1 MCGIAGYFGNSKNE
15 LEHLK
20 KYGIDSIKH
29 RGPDSHGIMHWEDQN
44 CLFLHTRLA
53 IRDLSQTGAQPM
65 TSKDGRYTIIYN
77 GELYNTETVKEK
89 FLGSQY
95 SLRGSADTEVILES
109 FAKHGIKILKDLNG
123 IFAFALRD
131 NLSNQIYLFRDP
143 MGVKPLYY
151 IYKNNNFAFSSEM
164 KTLLSSNL
172 TEKNINI
179 NAAKCHV
186 RFMWSPGEETIVS
199 DIKKLLPGH
208 GIIINNKKEIKKI
221 QYKTF
226 EPSLEKIRGKESDI
240 IDACKEKI
248 EKAVKRQ
255 LVSDVPVGFFLSG
268 GVDSSAIVSMS
279 KNILKEKLECFTI
292 HDDELNEKSKDGFTG
307 DYKYAKIMAD
317 YLDVNLNTISTK
329 NTISQDLEKMIY
341 FMDEPNGDPACLNTY
356 FIAEHAKKMGISVLL
371 GGTGADD
378 IFTGYRR
385 HTAIKLDD
393 YINYIPKKLRGYLS
407 KSSSY
412 LDTRN
417 VNQRRVKKYLDN
429 IQNDD
434 HQRIINYFNWLEKD
448 IVSNLF
454 IDKSTQYDGEIYSS
468 INTLSDETK
477 KLDKMLHIERL
488 HFLADHNLNYSDKM
502 GMAHGVEIRVPY
514 LDHDLV
520 EFALKAPHQLL
531 QKKYSNKWLLKESMK
546 DYIPKS
552 IMNRPKTGF
561 GVPLREWLST
571 DLLDLKNDLL
581 SNDQLKKDGIFDPIS
596 VTKLIKDDT
605 DGYIDG
611 TYSIFAMMCINLWT
625 RKFKS

>member
-29 RGPDSHGIMHWEDQN
+29 RGPDNHGIMHWEDQN

-65 TSKDGRYTIIYN
+65 TSKDGRYTIVYN

-109 FAKHGIKILKDLNG
+109 FAKHGIKILKGLNG

-143 MGVKPLYY
+143 VGVKPLYY
-151 IYKNNNFAFSSEM
+151 IYKNNHFAFSSEM

-208 GIIINNKKEIKKI
+208 GIIINNKKEMKKI
-221 QYKTF
+221 HYKTF
-226 EPSLEKIRGKESDI
+226 EPSLEKVIGKETDI
-240 IDACKEKI
+240 IDECKKKI

-268 GVDSSAIVSMS
+268 GVDSSAIVSIS

-317 YLDVNLNTISTK
+317 YLDVNLNTMSTK
-329 NTISQDLEKMIY
+329 KTISQDLEKMIY

-356 FIAEHAKKMGISVLL
+356 YIAEHAKKMGISVLL

-385 HTAIKLDD
+385 HTAVKLDD

-407 KSSSY
+407 KSSSF

-417 VNQRRVKKYLDN
+417 ANQRRVKKYLDN
-429 IQNDD
+429 IQNDE

-468 INTLSDETK
+468 INTLPNETK

-520 EFALKAPHQLL
+520 EFALKAPHRLL

-571 DLLDLKNDLL
+571 ELLDLKNDLL

-596 VTKLIKDDT
+596 VKKLIKDDAN
-605 DGYIDG
+605 GYIDG
-611 TYSIFAMMCINLWT
+611 TYSIFAIMCINLWI
-625 RKFKS
+625 RKFV

>member
-65 TSKDGRYTIIYN
+65 TSKDGRYTIVYN

-109 FAKHGIKILKDLNG
+109 FAMHGIKILKDLNG

-226 EPSLEKIRGKESDI
+226 KPSLEKIRGKESDI
-240 IDACKEKI
+240 IDECKEKI

-279 KNILKEKLECFTI
+279 KNILKERLECFTI

-385 HTAIKLDD
+385 HTALKLDD

-468 INTLSDETK
+468 INALPDETK

-596 VTKLIKDDT
+596 VTKLIEDDA

-611 TYSIFAMMCINLWT
+611 TYSIFAIMCINLWT
-625 RKFKS
+625 RKFM

>member
-1 MCGIAGYFGNSKNE
+1 MCGIAGYFGNSKSQL
-15 LEHLK
+15 LELK
-20 KYGIDSIKH
+20 KYGLDSIKH
-29 RGPDSHGIMHWEDQN
+29 RGPDGNGIMHWEDKN

-65 TSKDGRYTIIYN
+65 TSKDGRYTIAYN
-77 GELYNTETVKEK
+77 GELYNTQTVKER
-89 FLGSQY
+89 FLGSKY
-95 SLRGSADTEVILES
+95 TLRGSSDTEIILES
-109 FAKHGIKILKDLNG
+109 FAKHGIKILKSLNG
-123 IFAFALRD
+123 IFAFAIRD
-131 NLSNQIYLFRDP
+131 NYQNKVYLFRDP
-143 MGVKPLYY
+143 LGVKPLYY
-151 IYKNNNFAFSSEM
+151 SYKNNNFAFSSEM
-164 KTLLSSNL
+164 KTLLSCNL
-172 TEKNINI
+172 VEKNINI
-179 NAAKCHV
+179 NSAKCHI
-186 RFMWSPGEETIVS
+186 RFMWSPGQETIVS

-208 GIIINNKKEIKKI
+208 GIVINNEKRIEKF

-226 EPSLEKIRGKESDI
+226 QPSLEKNMLKESDI
-240 IDACKEKI
+240 IKECKEKL

-268 GVDSSAIVSMS
+268 GVDSSAIVSIS
-279 KNILKEKLECFTI
+279 NKILKEKLECFTI
-292 HDDELNEKSKDGFTG
+292 YDDDLNEKSKDGFTS
-307 DYKYAKIMAD
+307 DHKYAQIMAE
-317 YLDVNLNTISTK
+317 YLDANLNTISTK

-356 FIAEHAKKMGISVLL
+356 YIAEYAKKMGISVLI
-371 GGTGADD
+371 GGTAADD

-385 HTAIKLDD
+385 HTAIKLDN
-393 YINYIPKKLRGYLS
+393 YINYIPKKLRECL
-407 KSSSY
+407 SSSSSF

-417 VNQRRVKKYLDN
+417 SSQRRIKKYLDN
-429 IQNDD
+429 IQNDNN
-434 HQRIINYFNWLEKD
+434 QRIINYFNWLEKD

-454 IDKSTQYDGEIYSS
+454 IDKSTKYDEEIYST
-468 INTLSDETK
+468 INTLPINTT

-502 GMAHGVEIRVPY
+502 GMAHGVEVRVPF

-520 EFALKAPHQLL
+520 EFSLKAPHHLL

-546 DYIPKS
+546 DHIPKS

-581 SNDQLKKDGIFDPIS
+581 SNEQLKKDGIFDPLS
-596 VTKLIKDDT
+596 VSELIKKDA

-611 TYSIFAMMCINLWT
+611 SYSIFAIMCINLWI
-625 RKFKS
+625 RKFI

>member
-1 MCGIAGYFGNSKNE
+1 MCGIAGYFGNSKSQLQE
-15 LEHLK
+15 LK
-20 KYGIDSIKH
+20 NYGIESIKH
-29 RGPDSHGIMHWEDQN
+29 RGPDSNGIMHWEDKN

-53 IRDLSQTGAQPM
+53 IRDLSPTGAQPM
-65 TSKDGRYTIIYN
+65 TSKDERYTIVYN
-77 GELYNTETVKEK
+77 GELYNTQNVKEK
-89 FLGSQY
+89 FLGPKY
-95 SLRGSADTEVILES
+95 NLRGLSDTEIILES
-109 FAKHGIKILKDLNG
+109 FAKHGIKIIKSLNG
-123 IFAFALRD
+123 IFAFAIRD
-131 NLSNQIYLFRDP
+131 NLQNKIYLFRDP
-143 MGVKPLYY
+143 LGVKPLYY
-151 IYKNNNFAFSSEM
+151 SYRKNSFAFSSEM
-164 KTLLSSNL
+164 KTLLSCNL
-172 TEKNINI
+172 VEKDINI
-179 NAAKCHV
+179 NSAKCHI

-208 GIIINNKKEIKKI
+208 GIIINNEKEIEKFH
-221 QYKTF
+221 YKSF
-226 EPSLEKIRGKESDI
+226 QPSLEKMTLKESDI
-240 IDACKEKI
+240 IEQCKEKI

-268 GVDSSAIVSMS
+268 GVDSSAIVSIS
-279 KNILKEKLECFTI
+279 NNILNEKLECFTI
-292 HDDELNEKSKDGFTG
+292 YDDDLNEKSKDGFTS
-307 DYKYAKIMAD
+307 DYKYAQIMAD

-356 FIAEHAKKMGISVLL
+356 YIAEYAKKMGISVLI
-371 GGTGADD
+371 GGTAADD

-385 HTAIKLDD
+385 HTAIKLDS
-393 YINYIPKKLRGYLS
+393 YINYIPKKLRKYLS
-407 KSSSY
+407 NSSTY

-417 VNQRRVKKYLDN
+417 ASQRRIKKYLDN

-434 HQRIINYFNWLEKD
+434 NQRIINYFNWLDKD

-454 IDKSTQYDGEIYSS
+454 IDKSTKYDGEIYSS
-468 INTLSDETK
+468 IDTLPNETK

-502 GMAHGVEIRVPY
+502 GMAHGVEVRVPY

-520 EFALKAPHQLL
+520 EFTLKAPHHLL
-531 QKKYSNKWLLKESMK
+531 QKKYSNKWLLKESIK

-561 GVPLREWLST
+561 GVPLRAWLST

-581 SNDQLKKDGIFDPIS
+581 SNDQIKKDGIFDPLAVS
-596 VTKLIKDDT
+596 KLIKKDA

-611 TYSIFAMMCINLWT
+611 SYSIFAIMCINLWI
-625 RKFKS
+625 RKFM